1 MSKNPKSTITE
12 SQKQFVTG
20 RGAVLDSRG
29 WAVDYH
35 QNLFAALHVDTVR
48 EFEEAGEL
56 TEHNGGRI
64 AAPHSSTALA
74 INMFDRWRGRDFTSL
89 GEAMQVDVAHMV
101 GYEQPHDLGFQRPAQ
116 PDIEFTDAAGRP
128 VAVEVKLREPYGGV
142 TNEFADRYFD
152 TPGLWD
158 GLPALRGLA
167 MGIRDDETTFTTLHA
182 AQLIKHALGLTR
194 SYGTEFVLGYLWH
207 YVPSDIGN
215 QHVQELAEFAT
226 IASLDLDFVSWTVDE
241 LLGSFDHD
249 GPDRTWLGYMTDRY
263 SVDAGGIMASA
274 SNVEDR

>member
-29 WAVDYH
+29 WAVDYR
-35 QNLFAALHVDTVR
+35 QNLFTALQADTVR
-48 EFEEAGEL
+48 EFQEAGEL
-56 TEHNGGRI
+56 TEHSGGRI

-116 PDIEFTDAAGRP
+116 PDIEFTGTSGTP
-128 VAVEVKLREPYGGV
+128 VAIEVKLREPYGSV
-142 TNEFADRYFD
+142 KNEFADRYFE

-158 GLPALRGLA
+158 GLPALHDLA
-167 MGIRDDETTFTTLHA
+167 MGIRGGEVVFTTLHA
-182 AQLIKHALGLTR
+182 AQLIKHALGLTC
-194 SYGTEFVLGYLWH
+194 SYGTDFVLGYLWH
-207 YVPSDIGN
+207 YIPSKIGDE
-215 QHVQELAEFAT
+215 HVRELAEFAAT
-226 IASLDLDFVSWTVDE
+226 ASADISFTFVTVADLLDRID
-241 LLGSFDHD
+241 
-249 GPDRTWLGYMTDRY
+249 PDQVNSAWHSYMTARY
-263 SVDAGGIMASA
+263 VTPVGP
-274 SNVEDR
+274 